1 MTSQRWTRIRPPISP
16 LPPPPPLPFSPG
28 SQQTGCQVALPALPK
43 VLPLIPLPSS
53 TPLHSPLSHTHTQ
66 CSLIHSNYTSPIIP
80 SILLSLAWFVSGLF
94 TNLSDPKKSNSIL
107 SPPSVLLLCF
117 FPRSPL
123 ATLCF
128 SLLLQMTKLEQV
140 KGDIYSQDRAQ
151 MKCPIPLAA
160 CSGLV
165 LFHRNYKLSPPPAG
179 TITPLAP

>member
-53 TPLHSPLSHTHTQ
+53 TPLHSHTHTQ
-66 CSLIHSNYTSPIIP
+66 CSLIHSNYTSPIIL

-94 TNLSDPKKSNSIL
+94 TNLSDPKKSNSIF

-140 KGDIYSQDRAQ
+140 KGDIYGQDRAQ
-151 MKCPIPLAA
+151 MKCPLPLAA

>member
-28 SQQTGCQVALPALPK
+28 SQQTGCQVALPVLPK

-53 TPLHSPLSHTHTQ
+53 TPLHSHTHTQ

-151 MKCPIPLAA
+151 MKCPLPLAA

>member
-53 TPLHSPLSHTHTQ
+53 TPLHSLTHTQ
-66 CSLIHSNYTSPIIP
+66 CSLIHSNYTWPIIP

-140 KGDIYSQDRAQ
+140 KGDIYGQDRAQ
-151 MKCPIPLAA
+151 MKCPLPLAA

>member
-53 TPLHSPLSHTHTQ
+53 TPLHSHRHTQ

-80 SILLSLAWFVSGLF
+80 SILLSLAWSVSGLF

-123 ATLCF
+123 ATPCF

-140 KGDIYSQDRAQ
+140 KGDIYGQDRAQ
-151 MKCPIPLAA
+151 MKCPLPLAA